1 MIAHTPKRIYIAGPM
16 RGYPNYNFPAFYAAE
31 RVLNNRYPN
40 TQIVN
45 PARVDMERGFNPW
58 EFPSGFD
65 WKSLPEGESF
75 DEIIDRDLAMLD
87 KCDAIYLLD
96 GWKLSQGACMEWG
109 RAVGNDL
116 LILFESREDEFEAQ
130 PNPYKNPEDTKPTN
144 PKDACG
150 VKKVPLNG
158 MPAPVLMECG
168 LVKLHGDLKYGR
180 YNWREAGVRYSVY
193 YDACMRHLM
202 AWWEGEDLDP
212 DSDLPHLTHAMTG
225 LAVLRDAIMK
235 DMAED
240 DRPPMTDAGWIAQMN
255 EVAAEMIE
263 KHSKK
268 GNTP

>member
-16 RGYPNYNFPAFYAAE
+16 RGYPLYNFSEFFAAA
-31 RVLNNRYPN
+31 RVLHERYPN
-40 TQIVN
+40 TQTVN
-45 PARVDMERGFNPW
+45 PAQVDMERGFNPW
-58 EFPSGFD
+58 EFPSDFN

-75 DEIIDRDLAMLD
+75 DEIIDRDLALLRE
-87 KCDAIYLLD
+87 CDAIYMLE
-96 GWKLSQGACMEWG
+96 GWKDSEGAIIEYEV
-109 RAVGNDL
+109 AKDNDL
-116 LILFESREDEFEAQ
+116 LIMFESSEDEEHYAFTSVEI
-130 PNPYKNPEDTKPTN
+130 DTKPTN

-212 DSDLPHLTHAMTG
+212 DSGLPHLTHAMTG
-225 LAVLRDAIMK
+225 LAVLRDAIMQ

-263 KHSKK
+263 KH
-268 GNTP
+268 GG